1 MLKQVTVKDF
11 KGVPYLE
18 TSPLMQTCKGTIKF
32 SATKPTVIVG
42 PNGAG
47 KSALL
52 TSLALRFLA
61 YFTGESN
68 FDNHYVNDR
77 DSKDWWT
84 NTSRWGREFEF
95 LKGLDCKTDN
105 APALYYRP
113 GHIPGN
119 EDSVVCAMM
128 TGYFQSAKDYAK
140 AIENKSSGQGN
151 QAMLAKILAALDG
164 TGLPLMY
171 KHLNWNFKKEPVD
184 LRARGFGYLGD
195 YDYQAEVLKATYQP
209 EPSAIPLVL
218 LDEPEQSLDARA
230 EAKLWGAI
238 AAADCSKVQVI
249 VATHSL
255 YPLMYPKKFNLVEAE
270 PGFIKDVLSLM
281 PS

>member
-18 TSPLMQTCKGTIKF
+18 TSQLMQTCKGAIKF
-32 SATKPTVIVG
+32 SSTKPTVIVG

-61 YFTGESN
+61 YFTGESS
-68 FDNHYVNDR
+68 FDDNYVGGNDC
-77 DSKDWWT
+77 KAWWT
-84 NTSRWGREFEF
+84 KTRDWGNDYVY

-105 APALYYRP
+105 APVLYYRP

-119 EDSVVCAMM
+119 EPDVVHALMM
-128 TGYFQSAKDYAK
+128 GYSKGARNYAEAVEK
-140 AIENKSSGQGN
+140 KSSGQGN
-151 QAMLAKILAALDG
+151 QAMLAKVLAALDG
-164 TGLPLMY
+164 TGAPLKY
-171 KHLNWNFKKEPVD
+171 LHTNWRYQKEAVE
-184 LRARGFGYLGD
+184 LSGRGWYGD
-195 YDYQAEVLKATYQP
+195 YDYQAEVLKASYKP
-209 EPSAIPLVL
+209 EASAIPLVL
-218 LDEPEQSLDARA
+218 MDEPEQSLDARA

-238 AAADCSKVQVI
+238 ASADCSKVQVI